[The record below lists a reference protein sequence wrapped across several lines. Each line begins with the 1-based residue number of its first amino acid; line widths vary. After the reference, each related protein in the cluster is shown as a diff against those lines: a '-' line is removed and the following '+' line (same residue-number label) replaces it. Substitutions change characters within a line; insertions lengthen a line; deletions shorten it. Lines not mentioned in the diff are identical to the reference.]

1 MVKKNLVLSIDEN
14 LRDTAKEMGLNL
26 SGFPQSK
33 LLEFIKNNKNGTL
46 TETQNNALS
55 HWRDLNPRPA
65 DYESA
70 ALPPELQ
77 WHSMD
82 QVY

>member
-1 MVKKNLVLSIDEN
+1 MIQDMWKVIENKGKKHYQVGEN
-14 LRDTAKEMGLNL
+14 LQEIKTFKHN
-26 SGFPQSK
+26 
-33 LLEFIKNNKNGTL
+33 KNNL
-46 TETQNNALS
+46 TQYVRNSIFFKVS

-70 ALPPELQ
+70 ALPTELQ
-77 WHSMD
+77 WHSKD

>member
-1 MVKKNLVLSIDEN
+1 MHYSLSEN
-14 LRDTAKEMGLNL
+14 LQE
-26 SGFPQSK
+26 SK
-33 LLEFIKNNKNGTL
+33 FSKHNKNKHVQYVKNSIFC
-46 TETQNNALS
+46 EMS

-70 ALPPELQ
+70 ALPTELQ
-77 WHSMD
+77 WHSKD

>member
-1 MVKKNLVLSIDEN
+1 MWKVVENKAKINDISIEIN
-14 LRDTAKEMGLNL
+14 KE
-26 SGFPQSK
+26 SK
-33 LLEFIKNNKNGTL
+33 FQKHSKNNHIECVKNSIFC
-46 TETQNNALS
+46 EMS

-70 ALPPELQ
+70 ALPTELQ
-77 WHSMD
+77 WHSKD

>member
-1 MVKKNLVLSIDEN
+1 MRKVVENIIKMHYSLSEN
-14 LRDTAKEMGLNL
+14 LQE
-26 SGFPQSK
+26 SK
-33 LLEFIKNNKNGTL
+33 FLKHRKNHFVEYIKNSQFCNI
-46 TETQNNALS
+46 S

-70 ALPPELQ
+70 ALPTELQ
-77 WHSMD
+77 WHSKD